1 MGKDSNT
8 LLMGHF
14 IAVTIRW
21 TSSLVK
27 DYFIGMKTKNIK
39 VAGNM
44 VIFMGWEL
52 KHLKMGQNIQEIGGM
67 EFLMDMVKLSTK
79 MGVST
84 VETGEMDNH
93 MDKAQNI
100 MPMTNPNTKE
110 NGQVV
115 AQMALG
121 KKKLM
126 EIFTPDNGFQ
136 MS

>member
-1 MGKDSNT
+1 M
-8 LLMGHF
+8 LMGHF
-14 IAVTIRW
+14 IAVTTRW
-21 TSSLVK
+21 TSSLVR

-100 MPMTNPNTKE
+100 MLMTNPNTKE

>member
-1 MGKDSNT
+1 
-8 LLMGHF
+8 MGHF

>member
-1 MGKDSNT
+1 
-8 LLMGHF
+8 
-14 IAVTIRW
+14 
-21 TSSLVK
+21 
-27 DYFIGMKTKNIK
+27 
-39 VAGNM
+39 M